1 MDLPDR
7 FAGIDDLPSLHAFKL
22 RPRLS
27 VYPHKIWPADYGHKI
42 PVERRP
48 CQGRA
53 KILVLHRFLCDFA
66 DRAEFPRKM
75 TVF

>member
-7 FAGIDDLPSLHAFKL
+7 FADIDDLPSLHALKL

-27 VYPHKIWPADYGHKI
+27 VYPHKIWPADTRHKI

-48 CQGRA
+48 RQGCA
-53 KILVLHRFLCDFA
+53 KILVLHRFLCGFA
-66 DRAEFPRKM
+66 DRAEFTRKM